1 MTPRPDTLVVG
12 ATGLIGRW
20 LTAELLTR
28 GRSVAAT
35 VRGATVRGD
44 ELRTWLR
51 DHDVDD
57 RALVVVTADVTLPG
71 LGIAPDAADALTA
84 VRDVYNTAA
93 LFRFG
98 LARDEAR
105 RINVDGALNV
115 LRWAA
120 DRPRLRRLVHVSG
133 YRVSGAEPLPH
144 PAPEARLTRLYRRYG
159 AYEAS
164 KHEADA
170 ALRAVAAASGV
181 PLTLVNPATVIGHSR
196 TGESAQYVG
205 LAGMVELLWTGKLP
219 ALAGSR
225 GTLVPVVTVDHLAR
239 FMAAVPE
246 HDRGPLH
253 AHWVLDDATPELPE
267 LIALLARHLGVR
279 APHATLPVA
288 LVRRLPRALT
298 RTEPETLTFLSEER
312 YDTES
317 ADTLAAAAGLTHPPV
332 TDALRHWADRL
343 VAERFGHTDP
353 PLPGGLTSITGAS
366 TYVAGDRRDA
376 THVLLHGLPLD
387 AETWQ
392 GVLPELEGTAL
403 VADLPGLGRSA
414 PLPGTTDPAGWLTAL
429 LAPLRSRPVLVAHS
443 AAAAPALR
451 YAHTHPG
458 RIAALVLVSP
468 YFLQPRP
475 RPHLRIPALTGP
487 TLRTASPRR
496 LAVALLGDTL
506 SGAGS
511 AAQRALDDAG
521 AQLRRPG
528 VARRTARRLAQVQHP
543 AERAALR
550 ALTADCPVPVRIVTG
565 ALDPLVSAVPNLPV
579 TVVPDAGHHPQLS
592 HPAHV
597 AAAIRAEAPAG
608 THTEPV
614 LAAGTKPPDGSA

>member
-1 MTPRPDTLVVG
+1 MALEPDSLVAG

-28 GRSVAAT
+28 GRSVAVT
-35 VRGATVRGD
+35 VRGAPARGE
-44 ELRTWLR
+44 ELRGWLR

-57 RALVVVTADVTLPG
+57 RALTVVTADITRPG
-71 LGIAPDAADALTA
+71 LGIAPDAVAGLTA

-98 LARDEAR
+98 LARAEASHA
-105 RINVDGALNV
+105 NVDGALNV

-144 PAPEARLTRLYRRYG
+144 PAPEDELVRLYRHYG

-170 ALRAVAAASGV
+170 ALRAHATAAGV

-196 TGESAQYVG
+196 TGEAGQYIG
-205 LAGMVELLWTGKLP
+205 LAEMVERLWNGRLP

-225 GTLVPVVTVDHLAR
+225 RTFLPVVTVDHLAR
-239 FMAAVPE
+239 FLAAVPA
-246 HDRGPLH
+246 HDDAPLQ
-253 AHWVLDDATPELPE
+253 AHWVLDSATPELPD

-279 APHATLPVA
+279 PPRATLPVG

-298 RTEPETLTFLSEER
+298 RTDPETLTFLSEER
-312 YDTES
+312 YDTAS
-317 ADTLAAAAGLTHPPV
+317 ADALSAAAGFSHPPV
-332 TDALRHWADRL
+332 ADALRHWADRL
-343 VAERFGHTDP
+343 VAERFGHADP
-353 PLPGGLTSITGAS
+353 VLPGALTSVAGTR

-376 THVLLHGLPLD
+376 GHVLLHGLPLD

-392 GVLPELEGTAL
+392 GVLPRLDGPAL

-414 PLPGTTDPAGWLTAL
+414 PSPATTDPADWLADL

-451 YAHTHPG
+451 YAHAHPD

-475 RPHLRIPALTGP
+475 RPHLRLPALVGP
-487 TLRTASPRR
+487 LLRASSPGR
-496 LAVALLGDTL
+496 LATALLGGTPP
-506 SGAGS
+506 GADS
-511 AAQRALDDAG
+511 AAPPALDDAA

-528 VARRTARRLAQVQHP
+528 VARRTARRLARAQRP

-550 ALTADCPVPVRIVTG
+550 ALTADCPVPLRIVTG
-565 ALDPLVSAVPNLPV
+565 ALDPLATAVPDLPV

-597 AAAIRAEAPAG
+597 AAAIRGEAAPA
-608 THTEPV
+608 
-614 LAAGTKPPDGSA
+614 LAAGTEPGRDGSA